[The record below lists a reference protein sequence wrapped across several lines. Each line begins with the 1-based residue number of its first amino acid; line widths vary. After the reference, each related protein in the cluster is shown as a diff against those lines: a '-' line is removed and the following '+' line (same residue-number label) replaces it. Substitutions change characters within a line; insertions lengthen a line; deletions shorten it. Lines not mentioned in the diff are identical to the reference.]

1 MDSAICNS
9 NSKIWLFW
17 NQDIECNILDHDD
30 QQITCEIKHVSCPVT
45 YLTTFV
51 YAKCRDHLRRDLWDK
66 MLQFYRLDS
75 WWCSI
80 GDFNVITDMEEKM
93 GGQHY
98 SMNKSFEFTSVTE
111 TCGLTDLGFH
121 GQKFT
126 WYNNRDNDAWIWKR
140 LDRAMGNDKW
150 LEVMPM
156 STVTH
161 LASTGSDHCPQ
172 LLECVDRNT
181 TTIKQFKF
189 LHCWVDNTTF
199 LNTAKNCWG
208 RPIKGNPMR
217 VFHWKIRR
225 ISNTVSNWSRQK
237 YGDIFS
243 TVKEWRKG

>member
-1 MDSAICNS
+1 
-9 NSKIWLFW
+9 
-17 NQDIECNILDHDD
+17 
-30 QQITCEIKHVSCPVT
+30 
-45 YLTTFV
+45 
-51 YAKCRDHLRRDLWDK
+51 
-66 MLQFYRLDS
+66 
-75 WWCSI
+75 
-80 GDFNVITDMEEKM
+80 
-93 GGQHY
+93 
-98 SMNKSFEFTSVTE
+98 
-111 TCGLTDLGFH
+111 
-121 GQKFT
+121 
-126 WYNNRDNDAWIWKR
+126 
-140 LDRAMGNDKW
+140 
-150 LEVMPM
+150 MPM

-243 TVKEWRKG
+243 TVKE